1 MFLPYVVSH
10 RLNLTIKITDES
22 QFFFLTV
29 HLIMGSKQTQF
40 CVIIIIRNNVFSWA
54 LELQYLKKSM
64 VWIVSTALGFIVKC
78 MCSLMRCI
86 YF

>member
-54 LELQYLKKSM
+54 LELQYLKKAWFELFLLLWGLLWS
-64 VWIVSTALGFIVKC
+64 VCVH
-78 MCSLMRCI
+78 
-86 YF
+86 